1 MERDRLALLGS
12 GQPVDVAYLYFS
24 MLELGKPYDLFALS
38 VPLRGWDLRKE
49 MKQPQQNENKEAG
62 VMQTRL

>member
-49 MKQPQQNENKEAG
+49 MKH
-62 VMQTRL
+62 R